1 MNSHAAVLSNRRNR
15 SDSRYPISLLSLFW
29 TVLLVANKSSSGESI
44 RFSLDPRLSFAV
56 LAAILMILV
65 FFKVHLFDKQS
76 MKSINQEKLSVSL
89 NVHKDLS
96 FLTISTLLLLGTLS
110 SAATLFS
117 SPTRIAALCLSI
129 LLIALGSKLPQEWIV
144 KSIIQAAFALT
155 LIGFVLISTGNQPL
169 NMLSG
174 YSYNPFPYRL
184 QSFLMHPNVY
194 GLFSSIAL
202 VLLVATRNKD
212 KFRLITLIVGLALS
226 ENRAAIFGAILV
238 IGLLKLT
245 DIKESLS
252 QKKGNSV
259 RNATV
264 ITFGAIFSAYLTFAV
279 FLKPRSGS
287 QDLYTG
293 RQTIWTECI
302 GFIEASPWLGRGPD
316 FFQAV
321 FGQSNT
327 NSLIAFHC
335 HNQFLDIS
343 LNFGILT
350 ALLLVLILAYA
361 TKRTWNECSDYL
373 GSVFILTLIVGL
385 FEVPIRL
392 FSTFQN
398 YWVAIILL
406 ILWRAKPI
414 TRKSISGNLIR
425 KQQFSS

>member
-1 MNSHAAVLSNRRNR
+1 
-15 SDSRYPISLLSLFW
+15 
-29 TVLLVANKSSSGESI
+29 
-44 RFSLDPRLSFAV
+44 
-56 LAAILMILV
+56 
-65 FFKVHLFDKQS
+65 
-76 MKSINQEKLSVSL
+76 
-89 NVHKDLS
+89 
-96 FLTISTLLLLGTLS
+96 
-110 SAATLFS
+110 
-117 SPTRIAALCLSI
+117 
-129 LLIALGSKLPQEWIV
+129 
-144 KSIIQAAFALT
+144 
-155 LIGFVLISTGNQPL
+155 
-169 NMLSG
+169 
-174 YSYNPFPYRL
+174 
-184 QSFLMHPNVY
+184 MHPNVY

-202 VLLVATRNKD
+202 VLLVASRNKD
-212 KFRLITLIVGLALS
+212 KFRFITLIVGLALS

-238 IGLLKLT
+238 IGLLKLA

-259 RNATV
+259 RNAAV
-264 ITFGAIFSAYLTFAV
+264 ITFGAIFSAYLTFDV

-293 RQTIWTECI
+293 RQIIWTECI

-361 TKRTWNECSDYL
+361 AKRTWNESSDYL

-414 TRKSISGNLIR
+414 TGKSISENLIR